1 MEFYDEKIRKKEPKQ
16 TASSLDNSTRFS
28 IKSEKR
34 NGVDKVSSQM
44 IIKSLYN
51 QTKPNAFDTL
61 IRWCRQQVIVM
72 PMLKEVNKVP
82 C

>member
-28 IKSEKR
+28 IKSGER

-51 QTKPNAFDTL
+51 QTKRIWHLD
-61 IRWCRQQVIVM
+61 
-72 PMLKEVNKVP
+72 
-82 C
+82 